1 MNMLIFFFFQTS
13 GKIEP
18 LAQTVPN
25 SSVHEEIKVMGTKR
39 PTCRVRFV

>member
-18 LAQTVPN
+18 LAQT
-25 SSVHEEIKVMGTKR
+25 TKQQCTR
-39 PTCRVRFV
+39 GNKGDGH